1 METTSELSVQ
11 SGPPRAAPGRL
22 ELVRQFV
29 NTADLAEGTDEL
41 DGLDALAAWLRERSL
56 IGPRERLAP
65 DDLQRALAVREALRD
80 LLEHRSHGALDEAA
94 VQALNAVPAGALL
107 RVAFDRHG
115 SPQLEPVAGGL
126 DRALGELFAIIHT
139 AAVDGSWDRLKVCA
153 DDGCRWAYYDQSR
166 NRSRSWCNMASCGN
180 RAKARSYRQRQRP
193 AGGQPP
199 GQPAS
204 ERPPR

>member
-1 METTSELSVQ
+1 METTSDLSVP
-11 SGPPRAAPGRL
+11 SGPPRSAPGRL

-29 NTADLAEGTDEL
+29 NTADLADGTDEF

-56 IGPRERLAP
+56 IGPREHLAP
-65 DDLQRALAVREALRD
+65 EDLQRALAVREALRD
-80 LLEHRSHGALDEAA
+80 LLEYRSGGALDEP
-94 VQALNAVPAGALL
+94 VHALNAAPAGALL
-107 RVAFDRHG
+107 RVAFDRQG
-115 SPQLEPVAGGL
+115 TPQLEPVAGGL

-193 AGGQPP
+193 AAGQPP

-204 ERPPR
+204 

>member
-1 METTSELSVQ
+1 MQTTSDLSVP
-11 SGPPRAAPGRL
+11 SGPARSAPGRL

-29 NTADLAEGTDEL
+29 NTADLADGTDEF

-65 DDLQRALAVREALRD
+65 EDLQRALVVREALRD
-80 LLEHRSHGALDEAA
+80 LLEYRSGGALDEP
-94 VQALNAVPAGALL
+94 VHLLNAVPAGALL
-107 RVAFDRHG
+107 RVAFDRQG
-115 SPQLEPVAGGL
+115 TPQLEPVAGGL

-193 AGGQPP
+193 AAGQSP

-204 ERPPR
+204 

>member
-1 METTSELSVQ
+1 MQTTSDPSVP
-11 SGPPRAAPGRL
+11 SGPPRSAPGRL

-29 NTADLAEGTDEL
+29 NTADLADGKDEL
-41 DGLDALAAWLRERSL
+41 DGLDALAAWLRERAL

-65 DDLQRALAVREALRD
+65 DDLQRALGVREALRD
-80 LLEHRSHGALDEAA
+80 LLENRSGGALDEAA
-94 VQALNAVPAGALL
+94 VHALNAVPAGALL
-107 RVAFDRHG
+107 RVVFDRQG
-115 SPQLEPVAGGL
+115 TPQLESVAGGL
-126 DRALGELFAIIHT
+126 DRALGELFAIIHA

-153 DDGCRWAYYDQSR
+153 DDGCRWAFYDQSR

-193 AGGQPP
+193 AGGPPPGQPP

-204 ERPPR
+204 